1 MLRKEKN
8 RIIQNAQLKP
18 KRIGKEWKKNMGPKN
33 KGDK

>member
-8 RIIQNAQLKP
+8 RITQNAHLKP
-18 KRIGKEWKKNMGPKN
+18 QRTGKEWKKKRGTKN